1 MPTNYFHAFTH
12 LHTATNR
19 THWMA
24 ATRHRAPNKPLLLL
38 TIIDL
43 FAQGLITAN
52 LIEPSDD
59 LIDLFG
65 VYWALV
71 MPLDRRGNLAMPFFH
86 LRSEGFWHLVPRP
99 GQEAALAAVKSISA
113 LSQLHELLLGARLD
127 EELYALLGTVDGR
140 EQLRAALIDTY
151 FAAELHAPLYAQAVT
166 NQAAFQYSLT
176 LMEEAKSGKRL
187 QEALIPYI
195 TIPPTVRDQGFRR
208 AVVTA
213 YAHRCAFCGIRMR
226 TPDGHTVVDAAHIIP
241 WWSVSHNDDPR
252 NGLSL
257 CKLCH
262 WTFDEGLLGVSQHY
276 QVITTKALTA
286 YGNIAGHLLTLHER
300 PIFQPVEAALWPDR
314 DALRWHRAEC
324 LRS

>member
-1 MPTNYFHAFTH
+1 MLPDYHHAFTH

-19 THWMA
+19 THWSA

-38 TIIDL
+38 TVIDL
-43 FAQGLITAN
+43 FAQGLLTAN
-52 LIEPSDD
+52 LIEPGDD
-59 LIDLFG
+59 LADLFG
-65 VYWALV
+65 LYWALV

-99 GQEAALAAVKSISA
+99 GQEAALTAVKSISA

-127 EELYALLGTVDGR
+127 DDLYTLLRTIEGR

-151 FAAELHAPLYAQAVT
+151 FVPELHAPLHAQAAT

-176 LMEEAKSGKRL
+176 LVEEAKSGKRL
-187 QEALIPYI
+187 QELLIPYT
-195 TIPPTVRDQGFRR
+195 TIPPIVRDQGFRR

-213 YAHRCAFCGIRMR
+213 YTHRCAFCSIRMR

-241 WWSVSHNDDPR
+241 WSVSHNDDPR
-252 NGLSL
+252 NGLAL
-257 CKLCH
+257 CRLCH
-262 WTFDEGLLGVSQHY
+262 WTFDEGLLGVSHRY
-276 QVITTKALTA
+276 QVIATKALTA

-300 PIFQPVEAALWPDR
+300 PIFQPLETALWPAH
-314 DALRWHRAEC
+314 DALRWHREQC
-324 LRS
+324 LRR